1 MSVVEPSIKQEEA
14 PEPTVEAVEL
24 DTDISLED
32 WLRST
37 EVAVVAEPST
47 PSTAP

>member
-1 MSVVEPSIKQEEA
+1 MEPSIKQEEA

-32 WLRST
+32 WL
-37 EVAVVAEPST
+37 EGAVVAEPST